1 MTIEEVIDRT
11 VRLQETIEIEY
22 CTRNG
27 KELFCRLTDV
37 HYSNYYGGLYIEAFC
52 TNWGT
57 TRTFKISRIQKKMAM
72 ATTASVGK
80 QLATSIGTGYA
91 K

>member
-57 TRTFKISRIQKKMAM
+57 TRTFKISRIQKINGHGYNRISWKA
-72 ATTASVGK
+72 VGNEYRDW
-80 QLATSIGTGYA
+80 IC
-91 K
+91 